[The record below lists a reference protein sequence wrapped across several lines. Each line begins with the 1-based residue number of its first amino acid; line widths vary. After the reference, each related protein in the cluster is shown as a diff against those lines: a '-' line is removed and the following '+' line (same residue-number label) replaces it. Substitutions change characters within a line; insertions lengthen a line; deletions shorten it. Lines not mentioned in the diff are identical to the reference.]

1 MVLSRYIDGVGFC
14 LGGRRQERYCP
25 NCQVFWDTRIAA
37 SGTPQTTT
45 RIPDHPDQSDFI
57 NQWFDWH
64 RGYTIID
71 RQDGTQERKEL
82 IGDTLSEVDIG
93 RLPRTLEQLQAP
105 AQRHRLQRRRSAS
118 STQIPSS
125 DAYNGDERFHTHFI
139 NRHEHVTNASI
150 NASQAVVAPRID
162 PEDRIFDSPS
172 SSASSVDSYTED
184 HEVDTVPAR
193 QQLFSNLQESLDD
206 IRANVLELTQR
217 TPEARN
223 SSQVLAVTDQ
233 INSISGRIT
242 RIRQQNLARL
252 QHQQNTPFNWTLS
265 SPRQDS
271 TDADPAVEEN
281 GDVSLAASRTARNYL
296 ISDEALRQHIMALNR
311 EESEARATILA
322 SEELLGGREAAV
334 SHLNS
339 ITRQRQQAE
348 QERARRER
356 LSHMFGTLGDRQ
368 GAEERN
374 PITSLFARQVP
385 NQPEPQDYLTRYNN
399 SVAASENESQDY
411 NRIWT
416 SRIRPSRG
424 AHASTFDPLT
434 HGYYGF
440 SGM

>member
-1 MVLSRYIDGVGFC
+1 
-14 LGGRRQERYCP
+14 
-25 NCQVFWDTRIAA
+25 
-37 SGTPQTTT
+37 
-45 RIPDHPDQSDFI
+45 
-57 NQWFDWH
+57 
-64 RGYTIID
+64 
-71 RQDGTQERKEL
+71 
-82 IGDTLSEVDIG
+82 
-93 RLPRTLEQLQAP
+93 
-105 AQRHRLQRRRSAS
+105 
-118 STQIPSS
+118 
-125 DAYNGDERFHTHFI
+125 
-139 NRHEHVTNASI
+139 
-150 NASQAVVAPRID
+150 
-162 PEDRIFDSPS
+162 
-172 SSASSVDSYTED
+172 
-184 HEVDTVPAR
+184 
-193 QQLFSNLQESLDD
+193 
-206 IRANVLELTQR
+206 
-217 TPEARN
+217 
-223 SSQVLAVTDQ
+223 

-252 QHQQNTPFNWTLS
+252 QHQQNTPLNWTLS

-281 GDVSLAASRTARNYL
+281 GDVNLAASQTARNYL

-322 SEELLGGREAAV
+322 SEEFLGGREAAV

-356 LSHMFGTLGDRQ
+356 LPHMFGTLGDRQ

-374 PITSLFARQVP
+374 PIASLFARQVP

-399 SVAASENESQDY
+399 SVAASEYESQDH

-424 AHASTFDPLT
+424 AYASTFDPLP

>member
-1 MVLSRYIDGVGFC
+1 M
-14 LGGRRQERYCP
+14 
-25 NCQVFWDTRIAA
+25 
-37 SGTPQTTT
+37 
-45 RIPDHPDQSDFI
+45 
-57 NQWFDWH
+57 
-64 RGYTIID
+64 
-71 RQDGTQERKEL
+71 

-93 RLPRTLEQLQAP
+93 RLPRTLEQVQAP
-105 AQRHRLQRRRSAS
+105 AQRQRLQRRRSAS
-118 STQIPSS
+118 STHIPSS
-125 DAYNGDERFHTHFI
+125 DAYNGDERSHTQFI
-139 NRHEHVTNASI
+139 TGHEHVTNASI
-150 NASQAVVAPRID
+150 NASQSVVAPRID

-322 SEELLGGREAAV
+322 SEEFLGRREAAV

-356 LSHMFGTLGDRQ
+356 LPHILGTHEDRQ

-374 PITSLFARQVP
+374 PIPSLFARQVP
-385 NQPEPQDYLTRYNN
+385 NQPQPQDYLTRYHN
-399 SVAASENESQDY
+399 SVAASEYESQDH

-424 AHASTFDPLT
+424 GYASNFDPLT